1 LRKVGGFFPN
11 TLHNVSGF
19 SLPPIKTDHHH
30 ITEKSIQEY
39 KGLGCSKTFIH
50 DGESYQLTTIN
61 AVYSKHAGKMTKF
74 NYMEIFRKMSKY
86 FQKVTCTSSM
96 CP

>member
-1 LRKVGGFFPN
+1 M
-11 TLHNVSGF
+11 
-19 SLPPIKTDHHH
+19 
-30 ITEKSIQEY
+30 
-39 KGLGCSKTFIH
+39 
-50 DGESYQLTTIN
+50 TIN

-74 NYMEIFRKMSKY
+74 NYMEIFPKMSEY

>member
-1 LRKVGGFFPN
+1 M
-11 TLHNVSGF
+11 
-19 SLPPIKTDHHH
+19 
-30 ITEKSIQEY
+30 
-39 KGLGCSKTFIH
+39 
-50 DGESYQLTTIN
+50 TIN

-74 NYMEIFRKMSKY
+74 NYMEIIQIDSVI